1 MPVMDGA
8 SLVLALKTMNPQVRI
23 LISSGLTTSQF
34 VSQAREAGI
43 HSFLPK
49 PYTAEA
55 LLKALQ
61 KELAL
66 PATV

>member
-8 SLVLALKTMNPQVRI
+8 SLVLALTSINPQVRI
-23 LISSGLTTSQF
+23 LLSSGLTTSHF
-34 VSQAREAGI
+34 IAEAREAGI
-43 HSFLPK
+43 HGFLPK

-61 KELAL
+61 QELAG
-66 PATV
+66 PG